1 MGGQA
6 INVEEYVTEL
16 AEEKPFLDS
25 KDIMEAAAVETK
37 DISKETTETASVE
50 KKTEEKAE

>member
-6 INVEEYVTEL
+6 INVEE
-16 AEEKPFLDS
+16 
-25 KDIMEAAAVETK
+25 IMEAAAVAAETK
-37 DISKETTETASVE
+37 DISKETTETAPVE